1 MNLKE
6 HLYRVKQLF
15 LWYYRYFTLG
25 KPKVKSLVHHD
36 DPRIHKEI
44 TAKLKE
50 NGFNIIDFEIDVA
63 DYRRY
68 ISMAR
73 YSRFP
78 NYYGGGKADNFV
90 EKSLE
95 HYLAAKLLNLSRDD
109 VFIDIASE
117 SSPASEIYHEIYG
130 CKVYRQ
136 DLVFPEGIHGNKIG
150 GDACK
155 MPVKNGFATKMAL
168 HCSFENFSQ
177 QDSDVKFINEAN
189 RVLAKGGKICIIPL
203 YLFSRYSIET
213 DLAVWPEAGL
223 YFEPD
228 AVLYCA
234 KHTGTHYARFYDVNH
249 LITRIRNNL
258 DGLQLTI
265 YVTRNEKEISGS
277 CYVKFI
283 GLFESVL

>member
-1 MNLKE
+1 VNLNE
-6 HLYRVKQLF
+6 YLYRVRQPF
-15 LWYYRYFTLG
+15 LWYYRYFTLRE
-25 KPKVKSLVHHD
+25 PKLKSLVHHE
-36 DPRIHKEI
+36 DPRIHKETI
-44 TAKLKE
+44 TKLKE
-50 NGFNIIDFEIDVA
+50 NVFNIIDFEIDVA

-73 YSRFP
+73 FP
-78 NYYGGGKADNFV
+78 NYYGGGKAGNFV

-95 HYLAAKLLNLSRDD
+95 HYLAAKLLDLSRDD

-117 SSPASEIYHEIYG
+117 LSPASEIYHEIFG

-136 DLVFPEGIHGNKIG
+136 DLAFPEGIHGNKIG
-150 GDACK
+150 GDASN
-155 MPVKNGFATKMAL
+155 MPVKDGFATKMAL
-168 HCSFENFSQ
+168 HCSFENFPQ
-177 QDSDVKFINEAN
+177 QDSDIKFINEAN
-189 RVLAKGGKICIIPL
+189 RVLAKGGKLCIVPL
-203 YLFSRYSIET
+203 YLFSKYAVET
-213 DLAVWPEAGL
+213 DLAVWPKGSL

-234 KHTGTHYARFYDVNH
+234 KGTGTPYARFYDVNH

-258 DGLQLTI
+258 DGLKLTV

-283 GLFESVL
+283 ALFESVR